1 MGRPVK
7 SDVAGT
13 IVFGDYTTTEVG
25 IKVSAQIVG
34 ESSAAAGYIVK
45 QVGSR
50 RYKVTTG
57 AGTSVCTLVE
67 TIDDDGQLVMLGY
80 TNAGADTSVAI
91 KRLNKRVATDF
102 AGNRYTWLLVNDSSE
117 DYIQLTLVDAAE

>member
-13 IVFGDYTTTEVG
+13 LVFGNYATTQAG

-34 ESSAAAGYIVK
+34 ESTAAAGYIVK

-57 AGTSVCTLVE
+57 AGTSVCTLVQ
-67 TIDDDGQLVMLGY
+67 TIDDDGQMVMLGY

-102 AGNRYTWLLVNDSSE
+102 SGNRYTWLLVNDSSE
-117 DYIQLTLVDAAE
+117 DYIELTLVDAAE